1 MLARAATPV
10 VFVPGEKISQGILVS
25 TGLTAGNS
33 PKSQDMVTLPLMC
46 HSDVVFSE
54 TKRVERGKPH
64 ERETQIMVGEFS
76 LRN

>member
-1 MLARAATPV
+1 MLARSAMAV

-33 PKSQDMVTLPLMC
+33 PKSSDMVTLPLKC
-46 HSDVVFSE
+46 HSDVVFPE
-54 TKRVERGKPH
+54 TARVERGKPH

-76 LRN
+76 ERN